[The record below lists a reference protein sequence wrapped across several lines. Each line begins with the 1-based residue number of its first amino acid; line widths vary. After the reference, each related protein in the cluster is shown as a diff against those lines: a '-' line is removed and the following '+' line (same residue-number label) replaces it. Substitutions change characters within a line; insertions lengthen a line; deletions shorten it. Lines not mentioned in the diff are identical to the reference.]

1 MEHPNSALRYVAA
14 DRVDTPAGRLSGT
27 TVVVSP
33 SNGTL
38 GTLDGIVVDPIG
50 RKLRGYV
57 VESRGWLSSRRYF
70 VPPVLARFDRDH
82 GTLELGVDSEE
93 VGRLDEVGFEEF
105 PPFSDDDLV
114 AGLFHARPD
123 DGDRRR
129 R

>member
-27 TVVVSP
+27 TVVSR

-38 GTLDGIVVDPIG
+38 GKLDGIVVDPIG

-70 VPPVLARFDRDH
+70 VPPVLARLDRDH
-82 GTLELGVDSEE
+82 GTLELGVGSDD
-93 VGRLDEVGFEEF
+93 VDQLDEVGLEEF
-105 PPFSDDDLV
+105 PPFSDDDLLT
-114 AGLFHARPD
+114 ALFHMRSD
-123 DGDRRR
+123 DGDRRPI
-129 R
+129 